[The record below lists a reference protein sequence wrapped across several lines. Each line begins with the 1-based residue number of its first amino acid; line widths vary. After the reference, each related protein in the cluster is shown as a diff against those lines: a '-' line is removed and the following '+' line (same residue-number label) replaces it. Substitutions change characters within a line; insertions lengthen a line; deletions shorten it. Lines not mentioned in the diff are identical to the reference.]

1 MITPNI
7 CNWLV
12 IYFTLLFCISLSE
25 LSIAFNKYELHC
37 EKSTMGINISDWLIV
52 KSLFTIFSSVL
63 FLVTVFRFRKTSYH
77 RILKLINL
85 LVFFFNFIWIILG
98 CLVFYNDCFHMTPE
112 NIKNFM
118 WLSISFGFISLIKI
132 IWLDVKYNN
141 YINTRVSLLDS
152 YNQL

>member
-1 MITPNI
+1 
-7 CNWLV
+7 
-12 IYFTLLFCISLSE
+12 
-25 LSIAFNKYELHC
+25 
-37 EKSTMGINISDWLIV
+37 MGINISDWLIV